1 MLGPELLN
9 MTVRPTP
16 IFLEGTA
23 SLRIDQPGSRELGLA
38 NFQVVKGLVSIDR
51 GQLFINLAGVA
62 QPLLAPDFFKRYAG
76 QSLFFRVQ
84 LTPDG
89 ATILRPVPA
98 PAATPTPPPA
108 PTNATAP
115 TPVTTQF
122 SGSPASVLQQLMNP
136 ESLRAMPAPLAA
148 ALAGLGLIL
157 SPAMSIEAQI
167 ARARELLGRGGV
179 LQLPSVSE
187 GGAREVALPS
197 LLMRL
202 LGFGTDLATK
212 ERARG
217 LLTEIDNRQDR
228 AVAALRS
235 DVINADILTWLNGA
249 PVELNLQRGPR
260 GNPPGNPPWIINFYT
275 QFAENSDVWLR
286 IEHVPASRV
295 RLDAWL
301 TDPAVFARAR
311 DSRAELFAEVADF
324 GLQLEHFA
332 VFNQGRDTLKD
343 PLSAPTGTRLGDRL
357 DSSV

>member
-23 SLRIDQPGSRELGLA
+23 SLRIDQPGPRELGLA
-38 NFQVVKGLVSIDR
+38 NFQIVKGLVSIDR

-62 QPLLAPDFFKRYAG
+62 QPLMAPDFFKRYAG
-76 QSLFFRVQ
+76 QSIFFRVQ
-84 LTPDG
+84 VTPDG

-98 PAATPTPPPA
+98 TAATPTPLPA
-108 PTNATAP
+108 STTAAATS
-115 TPVTTQF
+115 VTTQL
-122 SGSPASVLQQLMNP
+122 SGTPASVLQQLMSP
-136 ESLRAMPAPLAA
+136 ESIRAMPAPLAA
-148 ALAGLGLIL
+148 ALAGMGLIL
-157 SPAMSIEAQI
+157 SPAMAIEAQI

-179 LQLPSVSE
+179 LQLPTVSE

-202 LGFGTDLATK
+202 LGFGTDQATK

-217 LLTEIDNRQDR
+217 LLVEIDNRQDR
-228 AVAALRS
+228 AAAALRS
-235 DVINADILTWLNGA
+235 DVINADILAWLNGA

-260 GNPPGNPPWIINFYT
+260 GNPPGNPAWIINFYT

-286 IEHVPASRV
+286 VEPAPARRV
-295 RLDAWL
+295 YLDAWL
-301 TDPAVFARAR
+301 TDPIVFARAR

-332 VFNQGRDTLKD
+332 VFNQARDTVTE
-343 PLSAPTGTRLGDRL
+343 PLSAPPVSRLGDRL

>member
-9 MTVRPTP
+9 MAIRPTP

-23 SLRIDQPGSRELGLA
+23 SLRIDQPGPRELGLA
-38 NFQVVKGLVSIDR
+38 NFQIVKGLVSIDR

-76 QSLFFRVQ
+76 QSILLRVQ
-84 LTPDG
+84 VTPDG
-89 ATILRPVPA
+89 ATVLRPVPA
-98 PAATPTPPPA
+98 TAATPTPPPA
-108 PTNATAP
+108 PTTTAATP
-115 TPVTTQF
+115 ITTQLL
-122 SGSPASVLQQLMNP
+122 GTPASVLRQLMNP
-136 ESLRAMPAPLAA
+136 ESIRAMPAPLAA
-148 ALAGLGLIL
+148 AIAGMGLIL

-179 LQLPSVSE
+179 LQLPTASE

-202 LGFGTDLATK
+202 LGFGTDQATK

-228 AVAALRS
+228 AMAGLRS
-235 DVINADILTWLNGA
+235 DVINADILAWLNGA

-260 GNPPGNPPWIINFYT
+260 GKPPGNPAWIINFYT
-275 QFAENSDVWLR
+275 QFADNSDVWLR
-286 IEHVPASRV
+286 VEHAPASRV
-295 RLDAWL
+295 YLDAWL
-301 TDPAVFARAR
+301 TDPIVFARAR

-332 VFNQGRDTLKD
+332 VFNQARDTLTD
-343 PLSAPTGTRLGDRL
+343 PDDALLVSRLGDRL

>member
-23 SLRIDQPGSRELGLA
+23 SLRIDQPGPRELGLA
-38 NFQVVKGLVSIDR
+38 NFQIVKGLVSIDR

-62 QPLLAPDFFKRYAG
+62 QPLLAPDLFRRYAG
-76 QSLFFRVQ
+76 QSIFFRVQ

-98 PAATPTPPPA
+98 AAATPAPPTTA
-108 PTNATAP
+108 AATLA
-115 TPVTTQF
+115 TTQL
-122 SGSPASVLQQLMNP
+122 SGTPATILQQLMNP
-136 ESLRAMPAPLAA
+136 DSIRAMPGSLAA
-148 ALAGLGLIL
+148 AFAGMGLIL

-167 ARARELLGRGGV
+167 ARARELLIRGGV
-179 LQLPSVSE
+179 LQLPPVE
-187 GGAREVALPS
+187 GGAREAALPS

-202 LGFGTDLATK
+202 LGFGTDQATR

-217 LLTEIDNRQDR
+217 LLTEIENRQDR
-228 AVAALRS
+228 AAVALRS
-235 DVINADILTWLNGA
+235 DVINADILAWLNGA

-260 GNPPGNPPWIINFYT
+260 GNPPGSSMWIINFYT

-286 IEHVPASRV
+286 VEHAPANRV
-295 RLDAWL
+295 GIDAWF
-301 TDPAVFARAR
+301 TDPTVFTRAR
-311 DSRAELFAEVADF
+311 DSRAELFAEVAEF

-332 VFNQGRDTLKD
+332 VFNQARDTVTE
-343 PLSAPTGTRLGDRL
+343 PPSAPPVSRLGDRL

>member
-23 SLRIDQPGSRELGLA
+23 SLRIDQPGPRELGLA
-38 NFQVVKGLVSIDR
+38 NFQIVKGLVSIDR
-51 GQLFINLAGVA
+51 GQLFINLAGIA
-62 QPLLAPDFFKRYAG
+62 QPLLAPDLFRRYAG
-76 QSLFFRVQ
+76 QNIFFRVQ

-98 PAATPTPPPA
+98 AATATPTPLTTAAATPA
-108 PTNATAP
+108 
-115 TPVTTQF
+115 TTQL
-122 SGSPASVLQQLMNP
+122 SGTPASLFQQLMSP
-136 ESLRAMPAPLAA
+136 DSLRAMPASLAA
-148 ALAGLGLIL
+148 AFAGMGLIL

-167 ARARELLGRGGV
+167 ARAKELLVRGGV
-179 LQLPSVSE
+179 LQLPPVSE
-187 GGAREVALPS
+187 SGAREAALPS

-202 LGFGTDLATK
+202 LGFGTDQATK

-228 AVAALRS
+228 LVAALRS
-235 DVINADILTWLNGA
+235 DVINADILAWLNGA
-249 PVELNLQRGPR
+249 PVELNLQRGPK
-260 GNPPGNPPWIINFYT
+260 GNPPGNPAWIINFYT

-286 IEHVPASRV
+286 IEHAPASRV
-295 RLDAWL
+295 CLDAWL
-301 TDPAVFARAR
+301 TDPTVFARAR
-311 DSRAELFAEVADF
+311 DARAELFAEVAEF

-332 VFNQGRDTLKD
+332 VFNQARDTLTD
-343 PLSAPTGTRLGDRL
+343 PHRAPPVSRLGDRL

>member
-23 SLRIDQPGSRELGLA
+23 SLRIDQPGPRELGLA
-38 NFQVVKGLVSIDR
+38 NFQIVKGLVSIDR

-62 QPLLAPDFFKRYAG
+62 QPLLAPDLFKRYAG
-76 QSLFFRVQ
+76 QSILFRVQ
-84 LTPDG
+84 VTPDG
-89 ATILRPVPA
+89 ATVLRPVPA
-98 PAATPTPPPA
+98 TATTPTPPTTGA
-108 PTNATAP
+108 AA
-115 TPVTTQF
+115 PVTTQF
-122 SGSPASVLQQLMNP
+122 SGTPASVLQQLMNP
-136 ESLRAMPAPLAA
+136 ESIRAMPAPLAA
-148 ALAGLGLIL
+148 ALAGMGLIL
-157 SPAMSIEAQI
+157 SPVMSIEAQI

-179 LQLPSVSE
+179 LQLPTVSE
-187 GGAREVALPS
+187 GGAREAALPA

-202 LGFGTDLATK
+202 LGFGTDQATK
-212 ERARG
+212 ERARR

-228 AVAALRS
+228 AIAGLRS
-235 DVINADILTWLNGA
+235 DIINADILAWLNGA

-260 GNPPGNPPWIINFYT
+260 GKPPGNPPWIINFYT

-286 IEHVPASRV
+286 VEHAPASRV
-295 RLDAWL
+295 YLDAWL
-301 TDPAVFARAR
+301 TDPIVFARAR

-332 VFNQGRDTLKD
+332 VFNQARDTLTD
-343 PLSAPTGTRLGDRL
+343 PHDAPPVSRLGDRL

>member
-9 MTVRPTP
+9 MAVRPTP

-23 SLRIDQPGSRELGLA
+23 SLRIDQPGPRELGLA
-38 NFQVVKGLVSIDR
+38 NFQIVKGLVSIDR

-62 QPLLAPDFFKRYAG
+62 QPLLAPDLFRRYSG
-76 QSLFFRVQ
+76 QSIFFRVQ

-98 PAATPTPPPA
+98 AAATPAPPTTA
-108 PTNATAP
+108 AATLA
-115 TPVTTQF
+115 TTQL
-122 SGSPASVLQQLMNP
+122 SGTPATILKQLMNP
-136 ESLRAMPAPLAA
+136 DSTRAMPPSLAA
-148 ALAGLGLIL
+148 AFAGMGLIL

-167 ARARELLGRGGV
+167 ARARELLVRAGV
-179 LQLPSVSE
+179 LQLPAVES
-187 GGAREVALPS
+187 GAREAALPS

-202 LGFGTDLATK
+202 LGFGTDQATK

-228 AVAALRS
+228 AAAALRS
-235 DVINADILTWLNGA
+235 DVINADILAWLNGA

-260 GNPPGNPPWIINFYT
+260 GNPPGSPKWIINFYT

-286 IEHVPASRV
+286 VEHAPANRMSI
-295 RLDAWL
+295 DAWF
-301 TDPAVFARAR
+301 TDSTVFTRAR
-311 DSRAELFAEVADF
+311 DSRAELFAEVAEF

-332 VFNQGRDTLKD
+332 VFNQARDNLTE
-343 PLSAPTGTRLGDRL
+343 PLSATPVSRLGDRL

>member
-23 SLRIDQPGSRELGLA
+23 SLRIDQPGPRELGLS
-38 NFQVVKGLVSIDR
+38 NFQIVKGLVSIDR

-62 QPLLAPDFFKRYAG
+62 QPLLAPDLFRRYAG
-76 QSLFFRVQ
+76 QSIFFRVQ

-98 PAATPTPPPA
+98 AAATPAPP
-108 PTNATAP
+108 TTATVSLAS
-115 TPVTTQF
+115 TQL
-122 SGSPASVLQQLMNP
+122 SGTPASVLQQLMSP
-136 ESLRAMPAPLAA
+136 DSIRAMPGSLPAA
-148 ALAGLGLIL
+148 FAGMGLIL

-167 ARARELLGRGGV
+167 ARARELLIRGGV
-179 LQLPSVSE
+179 LQLPPVE
-187 GGAREVALPS
+187 GGAREAALPS

-202 LGFGTDLATK
+202 LGFGTDQATK

-228 AVAALRS
+228 AAAALRS
-235 DVINADILTWLNGA
+235 DVINADILAWLNGA
-249 PVELNLQRGPR
+249 PVELNLQRGPK
-260 GNPPGNPPWIINFYT
+260 GNPPGNPAWIINFYT

-286 IEHVPASRV
+286 VEHAPAN
-295 RLDAWL
+295 RLSIDAWF
-301 TDPAVFARAR
+301 TDPTVFTRAR
-311 DSRAELFAEVADF
+311 DSRAELFAEVAEF
-324 GLQLEHFA
+324 GLRLEHFA
-332 VFNQGRDTLKD
+332 VFNQARDTVAE
-343 PLSAPTGTRLGDRL
+343 PLSAPPVSRLGDRL

>member
-23 SLRIDQPGSRELGLA
+23 SLRIEQPGPRELGLA
-38 NFQVVKGLVSIDR
+38 NFQVVTGLVSIDR

-76 QSLFFRVQ
+76 QSINFRVRV
-84 LTPDG
+84 TPDG
-89 ATILRPVPA
+89 ATILHPVPTT
-98 PAATPTPPPA
+98 AATPTPPPA
-108 PTNATAP
+108 PTNAAATSA
-115 TPVTTQF
+115 TTQL
-122 SGSPASVLQQLMNP
+122 SGTPASVLQQLMNP
-136 ESLRAMPAPLAA
+136 ESIRAMPAPLAA
-148 ALAGLGLIL
+148 ALAGMGLIL

-179 LQLPSVSE
+179 LQLPTGSE
-187 GGAREVALPS
+187 WAAREAALPS

-202 LGFGTDLATK
+202 LGFGTDQATK

-217 LLTEIDNRQDR
+217 LLSEIDNRQDR
-228 AVAALRS
+228 AMAGLRS
-235 DVINADILTWLNGA
+235 DVINADILAWLNGA

-260 GNPPGNPPWIINFYT
+260 GNPPGNPAWIINFYT
-275 QFAENSDVWLR
+275 QFSENSDVWLR
-286 IEHVPASRV
+286 VEHAPASSV
-295 RLDAWL
+295 YLDAWL
-301 TDPAVFARAR
+301 TDQTVFARAR
-311 DSRAELFAEVADF
+311 DSRAELFAEVAEF

-332 VFNQGRDTLKD
+332 VFNQARDTLRD
-343 PLSAPTGTRLGDRL
+343 PRGEPPVSRLGDRL

>member
-23 SLRIDQPGSRELGLA
+23 SLRIDQPGPRELGLA
-38 NFQVVKGLVSIDR
+38 NFQIVKGLVSIDR

-76 QSLFFRVQ
+76 QSIFFRVQ
-84 LTPDG
+84 VTPDG

-98 PAATPTPPPA
+98 TAATPTPPPA
-108 PTNATAP
+108 STTAAAAS
-115 TPVTTQF
+115 VTTQL
-122 SGSPASVLQQLMNP
+122 SGTPASVLQQLMSP
-136 ESLRAMPAPLAA
+136 ESIRAMPAPLAA
-148 ALAGLGLIL
+148 ALAGMGLIL
-157 SPAMSIEAQI
+157 SPAMAIEAQI

-179 LQLPSVSE
+179 LQLPTVSE

-202 LGFGTDLATK
+202 LGFGTDQATK

-228 AVAALRS
+228 AAAALRS

-260 GNPPGNPPWIINFYT
+260 GNPPGNPH
-275 QFAENSDVWLR
+275 AADLGGR
-286 IEHVPASRV
+286 
-295 RLDAWL
+295 RL
-301 TDPAVFARAR
+301 FARDLPATR
-311 DSRAELFAEVADF
+311 CTHLSRWVGPGQHNGPPI
-324 GLQLEHFA
+324 GLGAPKFLGLAHGPEIGG
-332 VFNQGRDTLKD
+332 FNSIAGL
-343 PLSAPTGTRLGDRL
+343 PA
-357 DSSV
+357 

>member
-23 SLRIDQPGSRELGLA
+23 SLRIDQPGPRELGLA

-62 QPLLAPDFFKRYAG
+62 QPLLAPDFLKRYAG

-98 PAATPTPPPA
+98 PAAPPTPPPA
-108 PTNATAP
+108 PTNAAAP
-115 TPVTTQF
+115 TPVTTQL
-122 SGSPASVLQQLMNP
+122 SGTPASVLQQLMSP
-136 ESLRAMPAPLAA
+136 ESMRAMPAPVAA
-148 ALAGLGLIL
+148 ALAGLGLVL

-187 GGAREVALPS
+187 GAAREVALPS

-202 LGFGTDLATK
+202 LGFGTDPATK

-249 PVELNLQRGPR
+249 PVELHLQRGPR

-286 IEHVPASRV
+286 IEHAPASRV

-301 TDPAVFARAR
+301 TDPVVFARAR

-332 VFNQGRDTLKD
+332 VFNQARDTVKD
-343 PLSAPTGTRLGDRL
+343 SLSTPTATRLGDRL

>member
-23 SLRIDQPGSRELGLA
+23 SLRIDQPGPRELGLA
-38 NFQVVKGLVSIDR
+38 NFQIVKGLVSIDR

-62 QPLLAPDFFKRYAG
+62 QPLLAPDLFRRYAG
-76 QSLFFRVQ
+76 QSIFFRVQ

-98 PAATPTPPPA
+98 AAATPTPP
-108 PTNATAP
+108 TNAAATS
-115 TPVTTQF
+115 TTTQL
-122 SGSPASVLQQLMNP
+122 SGTPASVLQQLMNP
-136 ESLRAMPAPLAA
+136 DSIRAMPASLAA
-148 ALAGLGLIL
+148 AFAGLGLIL

-167 ARARELLGRGGV
+167 ARARELLVRGGV
-179 LQLPSVSE
+179 LQLLPVSE
-187 GGAREVALPS
+187 GGAREATLPS

-202 LGFGTDLATK
+202 LGLGTDQATK

-217 LLTEIDNRQDR
+217 LLSEIDNRQDR
-228 AVAALRS
+228 LVATLRS
-235 DVINADILTWLNGA
+235 DVINADILAWLNGA

-260 GNPPGNPPWIINFYT
+260 GNPPGSPTWTINFYT
-275 QFAENSDVWLR
+275 QFAKNSDVWLR
-286 IEHVPASRV
+286 VEHAPANRV
-295 RLDAWL
+295 SLDAWL
-301 TDPAVFARAR
+301 TDPTVFARAR

-332 VFNQGRDTLKD
+332 VFNQARDTMTE
-343 PLSAPTGTRLGDRL
+343 PLNAPPASGLGDRL

>member
-23 SLRIDQPGSRELGLA
+23 SLRIDQPGPRELGLA
-38 NFQVVKGLVSIDR
+38 NFQIVKGLVSIDR

-62 QPLLAPDFFKRYAG
+62 QPLLAPDLFRRYAG
-76 QSLFFRVQ
+76 TSIFFRVQ

-89 ATILRPVPA
+89 ATILHPVPA
-98 PAATPTPPPA
+98 TAATPAPPTTA
-108 PTNATAP
+108 AATLA
-115 TPVTTQF
+115 TTQL
-122 SGSPASVLQQLMNP
+122 SGTPASILKQLMNP
-136 ESLRAMPAPLAA
+136 DSIRAMPPSLAA
-148 ALAGLGLIL
+148 AFAGMGLIL

-167 ARARELLGRGGV
+167 ARARELLIRGGV
-179 LQLPSVSE
+179 LQLPPVE
-187 GGAREVALPS
+187 GGAREAALPS

-202 LGFGTDLATK
+202 LGFGTDQATR

-228 AVAALRS
+228 AAAALRS
-235 DVINADILTWLNGA
+235 DVINADILAWLNGA

-260 GNPPGNPPWIINFYT
+260 GNPPGSPTWIINFYT

-286 IEHVPASRV
+286 VEHAPANRV
-295 RLDAWL
+295 SIDAWF
-301 TDPAVFARAR
+301 TDPTVFTRAR
-311 DSRAELFAEVADF
+311 DSRAELFAEVAEF

-332 VFNQGRDTLKD
+332 VFNQARDTVTE
-343 PLSAPTGTRLGDRL
+343 PLSAPPVSRLGDRL

>member
-23 SLRIDQPGSRELGLA
+23 SLRIDQPGPRELGLA

-62 QPLLAPDFFKRYAG
+62 QPLLAPDFLKRYAG
-76 QSLFFRVQ
+76 QSIFFRVQ
-84 LTPDG
+84 FTPDG

-98 PAATPTPPPA
+98 PAATPTPPAA
-108 PTNATAP
+108 PTTAAP
-115 TPVTTQF
+115 VAPVTTQL
-122 SGSPASVLQQLMNP
+122 SGTPASVLQQLMNP
-136 ESLRAMPAPLAA
+136 ESMRAMSAPGAA

-157 SPAMSIEAQI
+157 SPAMSIGAQI
-167 ARARELLGRGGV
+167 ATARELLGRGGV
-179 LQLPSVSE
+179 LQLPLVSE

-202 LGFGTDLATK
+202 LGFGTDQATK

-228 AVAALRS
+228 AVASLRS
-235 DVINADILTWLNGA
+235 EIINADILAWLNGA

-260 GNPPGNPPWIINFYT
+260 GIPPANPPWIINFYT

-286 IEHVPASRV
+286 IEHAPASRI

-332 VFNQGRDTLKD
+332 VFNQARDTFKD
-343 PLSAPTGTRLGDRL
+343 PLSAPAVSRLGDRL

>member
-23 SLRIDQPGSRELGLA
+23 SLRIDQPGPRELGLS
-38 NFQVVKGLVSIDR
+38 NFQIVKGLVSIDR
-51 GQLFINLAGVA
+51 GQLYINLAGVA
-62 QPLLAPDFFKRYAG
+62 QPLLAPDLFRRYAG
-76 QSLFFRVQ
+76 QSIFFRVQ

-98 PAATPTPPPA
+98 AAATPAPPTTA
-108 PTNATAP
+108 AATLA
-115 TPVTTQF
+115 TTQL
-122 SGSPASVLQQLMNP
+122 SGTPATILQQLMNP
-136 ESLRAMPAPLAA
+136 DSIRAMPPSLAA
-148 ALAGLGLIL
+148 AFAGMGLIL

-167 ARARELLGRGGV
+167 ARARELLVRGGV
-179 LQLPSVSE
+179 LQLPAVES
-187 GGAREVALPS
+187 GAREAALPS

-202 LGFGTDLATK
+202 LGFGTDQATK

-217 LLTEIDNRQDR
+217 LLAEIDNRQDR

-235 DVINADILTWLNGA
+235 DVINADILAWLNGA

-260 GNPPGNPPWIINFYT
+260 GNPPGSPKWIINFYT

-286 IEHVPASRV
+286 VEHAPANRMSI
-295 RLDAWL
+295 DAWF
-301 TDPAVFARAR
+301 TDSTVFTRAR
-311 DSRAELFAEVADF
+311 DSRAELFAEVAEF

-332 VFNQGRDTLKD
+332 VFNQARDNLTE
-343 PLSAPTGTRLGDRL
+343 PLSATPVSRLGDRL

>member
-23 SLRIDQPGSRELGLA
+23 SLRIDQPGPRELGLS
-38 NFQVVKGLVSIDR
+38 NFQIVKGLVSIDR

-62 QPLLAPDFFKRYAG
+62 QPLLAPDLFRRYAG
-76 QSLFFRVQ
+76 QSIFFRVQ

-98 PAATPTPPPA
+98 AAATPAPPTTAAATLATMQLSGTP
-108 PTNATAP
+108 ATI
-115 TPVTTQF
+115 
-122 SGSPASVLQQLMNP
+122 LKQLMNP
-136 ESLRAMPAPLAA
+136 DSIRAMPPSLAA
-148 ALAGLGLIL
+148 AFAGMGLIL

-167 ARARELLGRGGV
+167 ARARELLVRGGV
-179 LQLPSVSE
+179 LQLPTLES
-187 GGAREVALPS
+187 GAREAALPS

-202 LGFGTDLATK
+202 LGFGTDQATK

-235 DVINADILTWLNGA
+235 DVINADILAWLNGA

-260 GNPPGNPPWIINFYT
+260 GNPPGSPKWIINFYT

-286 IEHVPASRV
+286 VEHAPANRMSI
-295 RLDAWL
+295 DAWF
-301 TDPAVFARAR
+301 TDSTVFTRAR
-311 DSRAELFAEVADF
+311 DSRAELFAEVAEF

-332 VFNQGRDTLKD
+332 VFNQARDTLTE
-343 PLSAPTGTRLGDRL
+343 PLSATPVSRLGDRL

>member
-23 SLRIDQPGSRELGLA
+23 SLRIDQPGPRELGLS
-38 NFQVVKGLVSIDR
+38 NFQIVKGLVSIDR

-62 QPLLAPDFFKRYAG
+62 QPLLAPDLFRRYAG
-76 QSLFFRVQ
+76 QSIFFRVQ

-98 PAATPTPPPA
+98 AAATPAPPTTA
-108 PTNATAP
+108 AATLA
-115 TPVTTQF
+115 TTQL
-122 SGSPASVLQQLMNP
+122 SGTPATILQQLMNP
-136 ESLRAMPAPLAA
+136 DSIRAMPPSLAA
-148 ALAGLGLIL
+148 AFAGMGLIL

-167 ARARELLGRGGV
+167 ARARELLVRGGV
-179 LQLPSVSE
+179 LQLPAVES
-187 GGAREVALPS
+187 GAREAALPS

-202 LGFGTDLATK
+202 LGFGTDQATK

-217 LLTEIDNRQDR
+217 LLAEIDNRQDR
-228 AVAALRS
+228 AAAALRS
-235 DVINADILTWLNGA
+235 DVINADILAWLNGA

-260 GNPPGNPPWIINFYT
+260 GNPPGSPKWIINFYT

-286 IEHVPASRV
+286 VEHAPANRMSI
-295 RLDAWL
+295 DAWF
-301 TDPAVFARAR
+301 TDSTVFTRAR
-311 DSRAELFAEVADF
+311 DSRAELFAEVAEF

-332 VFNQGRDTLKD
+332 VFNQARDNLTE
-343 PLSAPTGTRLGDRL
+343 PLSATPVSRLGDRL

>member
-23 SLRIDQPGSRELGLA
+23 SLRIDQPGPRELGLS
-38 NFQVVKGLVSIDR
+38 NFQIVKGLVSIDR

-62 QPLLAPDFFKRYAG
+62 QPLLAPDLFRRYAG
-76 QSLFFRVQ
+76 QSIFFRVQ

-98 PAATPTPPPA
+98 AAATPAPPTTTA
-108 PTNATAP
+108 ATLA
-115 TPVTTQF
+115 TTQL
-122 SGSPASVLQQLMNP
+122 SGTPATILKQLMNP
-136 ESLRAMPAPLAA
+136 DSIRAMPPSLAA
-148 ALAGLGLIL
+148 AFAGMGLIL

-167 ARARELLGRGGV
+167 ARARELLVRGGV
-179 LQLPSVSE
+179 LQLPAVES
-187 GGAREVALPS
+187 GAREAALPS

-202 LGFGTDLATK
+202 LGFGTDQATK

-217 LLTEIDNRQDR
+217 LLAEIDNRQDR
-228 AVAALRS
+228 AAAALRS
-235 DVINADILTWLNGA
+235 DVINADILAWLNGA

-260 GNPPGNPPWIINFYT
+260 GNPPGSPKWIINFYT

-286 IEHVPASRV
+286 VEHAPANRMSI
-295 RLDAWL
+295 DAWF
-301 TDPAVFARAR
+301 TDSTVFTRAR
-311 DSRAELFAEVADF
+311 DSRAELFAEVAEF

-332 VFNQGRDTLKD
+332 VFNQARDNLTE
-343 PLSAPTGTRLGDRL
+343 PLSATSVSRLGDRL

>member
-23 SLRIDQPGSRELGLA
+23 SLRIDQPGPRELGLA
-38 NFQVVKGLVSIDR
+38 NFQIVKGLVSIDR

-76 QSLFFRVQ
+76 QSIFFRVQ
-84 LTPDG
+84 VTPDG

-98 PAATPTPPPA
+98 TAATPTPPPA
-108 PTNATAP
+108 STTAAAAS
-115 TPVTTQF
+115 VTTQL
-122 SGSPASVLQQLMNP
+122 SGTPASVLQQLMSP
-136 ESLRAMPAPLAA
+136 ESIRAMPAPLAA
-148 ALAGLGLIL
+148 SLAGMGLIL
-157 SPAMSIEAQI
+157 SPAMAIEAQI

-179 LQLPSVSE
+179 LQLPTVSE

-202 LGFGTDLATK
+202 LGFGTDQATK

-228 AVAALRS
+228 AAAALRS
-235 DVINADILTWLNGA
+235 DVINADILAWLNGA

-260 GNPPGNPPWIINFYT
+260 GNPPGSPTWIINFYT

-286 IEHVPASRV
+286 VEHAPANRV
-295 RLDAWL
+295 SIDAWF
-301 TDPAVFARAR
+301 TDPTVFTRAR
-311 DSRAELFAEVADF
+311 DSRAELFAEVAEF

-332 VFNQGRDTLKD
+332 VFNHARDTVTE
-343 PLSAPTGTRLGDRL
+343 PLSAPPVSRLGDRL

>member
-23 SLRIDQPGSRELGLA
+23 SLRIDQPGPRELGLA

-62 QPLLAPDFFKRYAG
+62 QPLLAPDFLKRYAG

-98 PAATPTPPPA
+98 PAATPTPP
-108 PTNATAP
+108 TNAAAS
-115 TPVTTQF
+115 TPVMTQL
-122 SGSPASVLQQLMNP
+122 SGTPASVLQQLMNP
-136 ESLRAMPAPLAA
+136 ESLRAMPAPVAA
-148 ALAGLGLIL
+148 ALTGLGLIL

-187 GGAREVALPS
+187 GAAREVALPS

-217 LLTEIDNRQDR
+217 LLTEIDTRQDR
-228 AVAALRS
+228 AVTALRS

-332 VFNQGRDTLKD
+332 VFNQARDTVRD
-343 PLSAPTGTRLGDRL
+343 PLSAPSATRLGDRL

>member
-9 MTVRPTP
+9 MAVRPTP

-23 SLRIDQPGSRELGLA
+23 SLRIDQPGPRELGLA
-38 NFQVVKGLVSIDR
+38 NFQIVKGLVSIDR

-62 QPLLAPDFFKRYAG
+62 QPLLAPDLFRRYSG
-76 QSLFFRVQ
+76 QSIFFRVQ

-98 PAATPTPPPA
+98 AAATPAPPTTA
-108 PTNATAP
+108 AATLA
-115 TPVTTQF
+115 TTQL
-122 SGSPASVLQQLMNP
+122 SGTPATILKQLMNP
-136 ESLRAMPAPLAA
+136 DSIRAMPPSLAA
-148 ALAGLGLIL
+148 AFAGMGLIL

-167 ARARELLGRGGV
+167 ARARELLVRAGV
-179 LQLPSVSE
+179 LQLPAVES
-187 GGAREVALPS
+187 GAREAALPS

-202 LGFGTDLATK
+202 LGFGTDQATK

-228 AVAALRS
+228 AAAALRS
-235 DVINADILTWLNGA
+235 DVINADILAWLNGA

-260 GNPPGNPPWIINFYT
+260 GNPPGSPKWIINFYT

-286 IEHVPASRV
+286 VEHAPANRMSI
-295 RLDAWL
+295 DAWF
-301 TDPAVFARAR
+301 TDSTVFTRAR
-311 DSRAELFAEVADF
+311 DSRAELFAEVAEF

-332 VFNQGRDTLKD
+332 VFNQARDNLTE
-343 PLSAPTGTRLGDRL
+343 PLSATPVSRLGDRL

>member
-23 SLRIDQPGSRELGLA
+23 SLRIDQPGPRELGLS
-38 NFQVVKGLVSIDR
+38 NFQIVKGLVSIDR
-51 GQLFINLAGVA
+51 GQLYINLAGVA
-62 QPLLAPDFFKRYAG
+62 QPLLAPDLFRRYAG
-76 QSLFFRVQ
+76 QSIFFRVQ

-98 PAATPTPPPA
+98 AAATPAPPTTA
-108 PTNATAP
+108 AATLA
-115 TPVTTQF
+115 TTQL
-122 SGSPASVLQQLMNP
+122 SGTPATILQQLMNP
-136 ESLRAMPAPLAA
+136 DSIRAMPPSLAA
-148 ALAGLGLIL
+148 AFAGMGLIL

-167 ARARELLGRGGV
+167 SRARELLVRGGV
-179 LQLPSVSE
+179 LQLPAVES
-187 GGAREVALPS
+187 GAREAALPS

-202 LGFGTDLATK
+202 LGFGTDQATK

-217 LLTEIDNRQDR
+217 LLAEIDNRQDR

-235 DVINADILTWLNGA
+235 DVINADILAWLNGA

-260 GNPPGNPPWIINFYT
+260 GNPPGSPKWIINFYT

-286 IEHVPASRV
+286 VEHAPANRMSI
-295 RLDAWL
+295 DAWF
-301 TDPAVFARAR
+301 TDSTVFTRAR
-311 DSRAELFAEVADF
+311 DSRAELFAEVAEF

-332 VFNQGRDTLKD
+332 VFNQARDNLTE
-343 PLSAPTGTRLGDRL
+343 PLSATPVSRLGDRL